1 MTCDVYKIGAV
12 GSKKKGNLEIMQCHL
27 VKTIHRSRHVYDERT
42 SLDFINR
49 HHQLSFFT
57 LNQNQYLSDIIDD
70 LYWKKE
76 HYEFYTIYSD
86 DCLRD

>member
-1 MTCDVYKIGAV
+1 MKEKERFVRSALILTLEKMTKKWLKHIEKI
-12 GSKKKGNLEIMQCHL
+12 
-27 VKTIHRSRHVYDERT
+27 YDERT

-70 LYWKKE
+70 LYWKKDN
-76 HYEFYTIYSD
+76 YEFYTIYSD

>member
-1 MTCDVYKIGAV
+1 MKEKERFVRSALILTLEKMTKKWLKHIEKI
-12 GSKKKGNLEIMQCHL
+12 
-27 VKTIHRSRHVYDERT
+27 YDERI

-76 HYEFYTIYSD
+76 HYDFYTIHND
-86 DCLRD
+86 DCLKD